1 MIKLSHTGPL
11 GSVERSLESAVKGKD
26 DDESYWVTGKY
37 CLLAIGFYFGV

>member
-11 GSVERSLESAVKGKD
+11 GSVERSLADKGKD